1 MKVVAK
7 IKNRR
12 IIVEQVGEDRNLI
25 TFKNLTTD
33 GGATTYEVHKG
44 GKIKITNIVLT
55 DLAVFALY
63 HALGKMLK
71 DVNNVETK

>member
-44 GKIKITNIVLT
+44 GKIKITNLIISDIAMFTLH
-55 DLAVFALY
+55 A
-63 HALGKMLK
+63 ALGKMLK
-71 DVNNVETK
+71 NLNNVE